1 MKAISKRDLLT
12 IIPMIND
19 REDFDIDD
27 FELLLERFGDEWYV
41 RDGVYQLCKENEE
54 MKQIRSNRQ
63 VEMGGLE

>member
-1 MKAISKRDLLT
+1 MKVISKGDLLT

-27 FELLLERFGDEWYV
+27 FELLLERFGDDWYV

-54 MKQIRSNRQ
+54 MKQIRVSHQ
-63 VEMGGLE
+63 PKLGGAE

>member
-1 MKAISKRDLLT
+1 MKVINKGDLLT

-27 FELLLERFGDEWYV
+27 FDLLLERFGDDWYV
-41 RDGVYQLCKENEE
+41 QDGAYQLCKENEE
-54 MKQIRSNRQ
+54 MKQIRANRQ